1 MTLACSEV
9 LFSLCICLVSWQ
21 LLELYEDMNYFRY
34 AQPQLFVCECL
45 LKLMNAPASAKL
57 RKSREGRSTSGLAII
72 EWDIK
77 SSRLLGCIQIITESN
92 TPCLFV
98 KFHKLPNPGL
108 AQAADCGGVT
118 ESEVMMIWSQAW
130 VSLLSVLDNVVTRS
144 TPLQWP
150 GDATLQ
156 STCWDHEERAQSF
169 WTWVGRTWSQV
180 PSDVFSGI
188 MLIMMQCYIA

>member
-130 VSLLSVLDNVVTRS
+130 VSLLSVLDNVLLAALLCSGRVMQHYKVLAEIMKRELRAS
-144 TPLQWP
+144 E
-150 GDATLQ
+150 
-156 STCWDHEERAQSF
+156 HEWAAHGHRCHQMCSVASC
-169 WTWVGRTWSQV
+169 S
-180 PSDVFSGI
+180 
-188 MLIMMQCYIA
+188 